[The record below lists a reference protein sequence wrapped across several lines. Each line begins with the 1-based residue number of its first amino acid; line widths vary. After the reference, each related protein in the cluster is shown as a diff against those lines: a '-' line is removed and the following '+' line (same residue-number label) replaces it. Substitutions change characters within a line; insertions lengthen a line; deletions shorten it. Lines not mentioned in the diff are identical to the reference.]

1 MNSNIDKEVKDQLYV
16 TLMPLLLNITLNIC
30 FFVLSGWTIGIIK
43 IIGIFITYLIF
54 GIFLSLMKK
63 SSKAIATLTT
73 FFIILLDINLIRTS
87 ITGEPITF
95 NDINFISQ
103 ITSVT
108 KLGMNNIL
116 QNIYWYLGILLG
128 EIIFLVMIVKLSKKH
143 LVEMKNTK
151 ARVIILTTCL
161 LVLVIL
167 FLPFEATNNFY
178 LNLFFRNDDVKE
190 YKSYTNNY
198 DYYKK
203 NGIIGGMYGNLLL
216 TRTFKPASYEEKE
229 VEEFL
234 NMSGDYIQKKT
245 LGKPNIIMIFSEA
258 FWDVTKISEV
268 KFNTNPIEKY
278 NELKKNGKTINLLV
292 PSFGGMSENVSMEIL
307 TGEKMN
313 YFANGYIPIMSLYK
327 EKNSSRIPSLIKELK
342 NNDYSSKIVFGH
354 DYYNAKQAFESIGFD
369 TYLNYYNTQAYP
381 DNIKGEEL
389 SDKYMMDEV
398 INELDNKAEGSKI
411 FYMASTIENHMPFDK
426 SKFANYDIEI
436 TESTLTK
443 QEQEQVL
450 VYAQGLYDAS
460 NEISRLYEFVKEYD
474 EPTIIIFLGDH
485 LPYLY
490 NDKNELLINNIE
502 YFNTNDEKEN
512 IYRKYSTE
520 ALILSNYNVNLDEIP
535 TYMGA
540 DMLLNSVLNNMNIK
554 LSNYY
559 KWLYQTRNIIPCYN
573 KYIFMDSKNTLYY
586 YNELPDDMK
595 EIYTKRRN
603 IQYYFNFSKQN

>member
-178 LNLFFRNDDVKE
+178 LNLFFRNNDVKD
-190 YKSYTNNY
+190 YKSYTTNY

-389 SDKYMMDEV
+389 SDKYMIDEV

-426 SKFANYDIEI
+426 SKFENYDIGI
-436 TESTLTK
+436 TESTLTE

-450 VYAQGLYDAS
+450 VYAQGLHDAS
-460 NEISRLYEFVKEYD
+460 NELSRLYEFVKKYD

-490 NDKNELLINNIE
+490 NEKNELLVNNVE

-535 TYMGA
+535 TYMSA
-540 DMLLNSVLNNMNIK
+540 DMLLNSVLNNMDVK

-559 KWLYQTRNIIPCYN
+559 KWLYQTRNVIPCYN
-573 KYIFMDSKNTLYY
+573 KYIFMDSKNMLYY
-586 YNELPDDMK
+586 YDELPEDMK
-595 EIYTKRRN
+595 EIYKKRED
-603 IQYYFNFSKQN
+603 IQYYFNFSD

>member
-63 SSKAIATLTT
+63 NSKAIATLTT

-178 LNLFFRNDDVKE
+178 LNLFFRNNDVKD
-190 YKSYTNNY
+190 YKSYTTNY

>member
-1 MNSNIDKEVKDQLYV
+1 MNFNIEKEIKAQLYV
-16 TLMPLLLNITLNIC
+16 TLMPLLLNMTLNIC
-30 FFVLSGWTIGIIK
+30 FFVLSGWQIGIIK
-43 IIGIFITYLIF
+43 FIGILITYLIF

-63 SSKAIATLTT
+63 SSKAIVTLTI

-128 EIIFLVMIVKLSKKH
+128 EIIFLVMIVNLSKKH
-143 LVEMKNTK
+143 LVEMKNAK

-161 LVLVIL
+161 LVLIIL
-167 FLPFEATNNFY
+167 FLPFETTNKFY
-178 LNLFFRNDDVKE
+178 LNLFYRNNDVKD
-190 YKSYTNNY
+190 YDSYTTNY
-198 DYYKK
+198 AYYLR

-216 TRTFKPASYEEKE
+216 TRTFKPVNYVEKE

-398 INELDNKAEGSKI
+398 INELDNKAEDSKI

-490 NDKNELLINNIE
+490 NDKKELLINNIE

>member
-1 MNSNIDKEVKDQLYV
+1 MNFNIDKEVKDQLYV
-16 TLMPLLLNITLNIC
+16 TLMPLLLNATLNIC
-30 FFVLSGWTIGIIK
+30 FFVLSDWKIGIIK
-43 IIGIFITYLIF
+43 FIGIFITYLIF

-63 SSKAIATLTT
+63 SSKAIVTLTI

-151 ARVIILTTCL
+151 ARVIILTTGL

-178 LNLFFRNDDVKE
+178 LNLFFRNNDVKD
-190 YKSYTNNY
+190 YKSYTTNY

-307 TGEKMN
+307 TCEKMN

-389 SDKYMMDEV
+389 SDKYMIDEV
-398 INELDNKAEGSKI
+398 IDELDNKAEGSKI

-426 SKFANYDIEI
+426 SKFENYDIGI
-436 TESTLTK
+436 TESTLTE

-450 VYAQGLYDAS
+450 VYAQGLHDAS
-460 NEISRLYEFVKEYD
+460 NELSRLYEFVKEYD

-490 NDKNELLINNIE
+490 DEKNELLVNNVE

-535 TYMGA
+535 TCMGA
-540 DMLLNSVLNNMNIK
+540 DMLLNSVLNNMDIK

-559 KWLYQTRNIIPCYN
+559 KWLYQTRNVIQCYN
-573 KYIFMDSKNTLYY
+573 KYIFMDSKNMLYY
-586 YNELPDDMK
+586 YDELPEDMK
-595 EIYTKRRN
+595 EIYKKRED
-603 IQYYFNFSKQN
+603 IQYYFNFSE

>member
-116 QNIYWYLGILLG
+116 QNTYWYLGILLG

-178 LNLFFRNDDVKE
+178 LNLFFRNNDVKD
-190 YKSYTNNY
+190 YKSYTTNY

-389 SDKYMMDEV
+389 SDKYMIDEV

-426 SKFANYDIEI
+426 SKFENYDIGI
-436 TESTLTK
+436 TESTLTE

-450 VYAQGLYDAS
+450 VYAQGLHDAS
-460 NEISRLYEFVKEYD
+460 NELSRLYEFVKKYD

-490 NDKNELLINNIE
+490 DEKNELLVNNVE

-535 TYMGA
+535 TCMGA
-540 DMLLNSVLNNMNIK
+540 DMLLNSVLNNMDIK

-559 KWLYQTRNIIPCYN
+559 KWLYQTRNVIQCYN
-573 KYIFMDSKNTLYY
+573 KYIFMDSKNMLYY
-586 YNELPDDMK
+586 YDELPEDMK
-595 EIYTKRRN
+595 EIYKKRED
-603 IQYYFNFSKQN
+603 IQYYFNFSD

>member
-16 TLMPLLLNITLNIC
+16 TLMPLLLNATLNIC
-30 FFVLSGWTIGIIK
+30 FFVLSDWKIGIIK
-43 IIGIFITYLIF
+43 FIGIFITYLIF

-63 SSKAIATLTT
+63 SSKAIVTLTI

-178 LNLFFRNDDVKE
+178 LNLFFRNNDVKD
-190 YKSYTNNY
+190 YKSYTTNY

-229 VEEFL
+229 VEKFL

-389 SDKYMMDEV
+389 SDKYMIDEV

-426 SKFANYDIEI
+426 SKFENYDIGI
-436 TESTLTK
+436 TESTLTE

-450 VYAQGLYDAS
+450 VYAQGLHDAS
-460 NEISRLYEFVKEYD
+460 NELSRLYEFVKKYD

-490 NDKNELLINNIE
+490 NEKNELLVNNVE

-535 TYMGA
+535 TCLGA
-540 DMLLNSVLNNMNIK
+540 DMLLNSVLNNMDIK

-559 KWLYQTRNIIPCYN
+559 KWLYQTRNVIPCYN
-573 KYIFMDSKNTLYY
+573 KYIFMDSKNMLYY
-586 YNELPDDMK
+586 YDELPEDMK
-595 EIYTKRRN
+595 EIYKKRED
-603 IQYYFNFSKQN
+603 IQYYFNFSD

>member
-161 LVLVIL
+161 LVLIML
-167 FLPFEATNNFY
+167 FLPCETTNKFY
-178 LNLFFRNDDVKE
+178 LSLFYRNNDVKD
-190 YKSYTNNY
+190 YDSYTTNY
-198 DYYKK
+198 NYYLR

-216 TRTFKPASYEEKE
+216 TRTFKPVNYAEKE

-502 YFNTNDEKEN
+502 YFNTNDQKEN

>member
-1 MNSNIDKEVKDQLYV
+1 MNFNIEKEIKAQLYV
-16 TLMPLLLNITLNIC
+16 TLMPLLLNMTLNIC
-30 FFVLSGWTIGIIK
+30 FFVLSGWQIGIIK
-43 IIGIFITYLIF
+43 FIGIFITYLIF

-63 SSKAIATLTT
+63 SSKAIATLTI

-108 KLGMNNIL
+108 KLGMNNIS
-116 QNIYWYLGILLG
+116 QNIYWYLSILLG
-128 EIIFLVMIVKLSKKH
+128 EIIFLVMIINLSKKH

-151 ARVIILTTCL
+151 ARVIILTACL
-161 LVLVIL
+161 LVLIML
-167 FLPFEATNNFY
+167 FLPCETTNKFY
-178 LNLFFRNDDVKE
+178 LNLFYRNNDVKD
-190 YKSYTNNY
+190 YNSYTTNY
-198 DYYKK
+198 NYYLR

>member
-1 MNSNIDKEVKDQLYV
+1 MNFNIEKEIKAQLYV
-16 TLMPLLLNITLNIC
+16 TLMPLLLNMTLNIC
-30 FFVLSGWTIGIIK
+30 FFVLSGWQIGIIK
-43 IIGIFITYLIF
+43 FIGILITYLIF

-128 EIIFLVMIVKLSKKH
+128 EIIFLVMIVNLSKKH
-143 LVEMKNTK
+143 LVEMKNAK

-167 FLPFEATNNFY
+167 FLPFETTNNFY
-178 LNLFFRNDDVKE
+178 LNLFYRNNDVKD
-190 YKSYTNNY
+190 YDSYTTNY
-198 DYYKK
+198 DYYLR

-216 TRTFKPASYEEKE
+216 TRTFKPVNYAEKE

-535 TYMGA
+535 TYMGT

>member
-178 LNLFFRNDDVKE
+178 LNLFFRNNDVKD
-190 YKSYTNNY
+190 YKSYTTNY

>member
-178 LNLFFRNDDVKE
+178 LNLFFRNNDVKD
-190 YKSYTNNY
+190 YKSYTTNY

-389 SDKYMMDEV
+389 SDKYMIDEV

-426 SKFANYDIEI
+426 SKFENYDIGI
-436 TESTLTK
+436 TESTLTE

-450 VYAQGLYDAS
+450 VYAQGLHDAS
-460 NEISRLYEFVKEYD
+460 NELSRLYEFVKKYD

-490 NDKNELLINNIE
+490 NEKNELLVNNVE

-535 TYMGA
+535 TCLGA
-540 DMLLNSVLNNMNIK
+540 DMLLNSVLNNMDIK

-559 KWLYQTRNIIPCYN
+559 KWLYQTRNVIPCYN
-573 KYIFMDSKNTLYY
+573 KYIFMDSKNMLYY
-586 YNELPDDMK
+586 YDELPEDMK
-595 EIYTKRRN
+595 EIYKKRED
-603 IQYYFNFSKQN
+603 IQYYFNFSD

>member
-1 MNSNIDKEVKDQLYV
+1 MNFNIEKEIKAQLYV
-16 TLMPLLLNITLNIC
+16 TLMPLLLNMTLNIC
-30 FFVLSGWTIGIIK
+30 FFVLSGWQIGIIK
-43 IIGIFITYLIF
+43 FIGIFITYLIF
-54 GIFLSLMKK
+54 GISLMKK

-108 KLGMNNIL
+108 KLGMNNIS
-116 QNIYWYLGILLG
+116 QNIYWYLSILLG
-128 EIIFLVMIVKLSKKH
+128 EIIFLVMIINLSKKH

-151 ARVIILTTCL
+151 ARVIILTACL
-161 LVLVIL
+161 LVLIML
-167 FLPFEATNNFY
+167 FLPCETTNKFY
-178 LNLFFRNDDVKE
+178 LNLFYRNNDVKD
-190 YKSYTNNY
+190 YNSYTTNY
-198 DYYKK
+198 NYYLR

>member
-30 FFVLSGWTIGIIK
+30 FFVLSDWQIGIIK
-43 IIGIFITYLIF
+43 FIGIFITYLIF

-63 SSKAIATLTT
+63 SSKAIVTLTI

-87 ITGEPITF
+87 VTGEPITF

-108 KLGMNNIL
+108 KLGMNNVL

-128 EIIFLVMIVKLSKKH
+128 EIIFLVMIVKLSEKH

-161 LVLVIL
+161 LMLIIL
-167 FLPFEATNNFY
+167 FLPFEATNKFY
-178 LNLFFRNDDVKE
+178 LNLFFRNNDVKD
-190 YKSYTNNY
+190 YKSYTTNY

-216 TRTFKPASYEEKE
+216 TRTFKPVNYAEKE

-342 NNDYSSKIVFGH
+342 NNDYNSKIVFGH

-389 SDKYMMDEV
+389 SDKYMIDEL

-426 SKFANYDIEI
+426 SKFENYDIEI
-436 TESTLTK
+436 TESTLTE

-450 VYAQGLYDAS
+450 VYAQGLHDAS
-460 NEISRLYEFVKEYD
+460 NELSRLYEFVKKYD

-490 NDKNELLINNIE
+490 DEKNELLVNNVE

-512 IYRKYSTE
+512 ICRKYSTE

-540 DMLLNSVLNNMNIK
+540 DMLLNSVLNNMDIK

-559 KWLYQTRNIIPCYN
+559 KWLYQTRNVIPCYN
-573 KYIFMDSKNTLYY
+573 KYIFMDSKNMLYY
-586 YNELPDDMK
+586 YDELPEDMK
-595 EIYTKRRN
+595 EIYKKRED
-603 IQYYFNFSKQN
+603 IQYYFNFSK

>member
-1 MNSNIDKEVKDQLYV
+1 MNFNIDKEVKDQLYV
-16 TLMPLLLNITLNIC
+16 TLMPLLLNATLNIC
-30 FFVLSGWTIGIIK
+30 FFVLSDWKIGIIK
-43 IIGIFITYLIF
+43 FIGIFITYLIF

-63 SSKAIATLTT
+63 SSKAIVTLTI

-95 NDINFISQ
+95 NDINFILQ

-178 LNLFFRNDDVKE
+178 LNLFFRNNDVKD
-190 YKSYTNNY
+190 YKSYTTNY

-389 SDKYMMDEV
+389 SDKYMIDEV

-426 SKFANYDIEI
+426 SKFENYDIGI
-436 TESTLTK
+436 TESTLTE

-450 VYAQGLYDAS
+450 VYAQGLHDAS
-460 NEISRLYEFVKEYD
+460 NELSRLYEFVKKYD

-490 NDKNELLINNIE
+490 NEKNELLVNNVE

-535 TYMGA
+535 TYMSA
-540 DMLLNSVLNNMNIK
+540 DMLLNSVLNNMDVK

-559 KWLYQTRNIIPCYN
+559 KWLYQTRNVIPCYN
-573 KYIFMDSKNTLYY
+573 KYIFMDSKNMLYY
-586 YNELPDDMK
+586 YDELPEDMK
-595 EIYTKRRN
+595 EIYKKRED
-603 IQYYFNFSKQN
+603 IQYYFNFSD

>member
-1 MNSNIDKEVKDQLYV
+1 
-16 TLMPLLLNITLNIC
+16 
-30 FFVLSGWTIGIIK
+30 
-43 IIGIFITYLIF
+43 
-54 GIFLSLMKK
+54 
-63 SSKAIATLTT
+63 
-73 FFIILLDINLIRTS
+73 
-87 ITGEPITF
+87 
-95 NDINFISQ
+95 
-103 ITSVT
+103 
-108 KLGMNNIL
+108 
-116 QNIYWYLGILLG
+116 
-128 EIIFLVMIVKLSKKH
+128 
-143 LVEMKNTK
+143 
-151 ARVIILTTCL
+151 
-161 LVLVIL
+161 
-167 FLPFEATNNFY
+167 
-178 LNLFFRNDDVKE
+178 
-190 YKSYTNNY
+190 
-198 DYYKK
+198 
-203 NGIIGGMYGNLLL
+203 
-216 TRTFKPASYEEKE
+216 
-229 VEEFL
+229 
-234 NMSGDYIQKKT
+234 
-245 LGKPNIIMIFSEA
+245 
-258 FWDVTKISEV
+258 
-268 KFNTNPIEKY
+268 
-278 NELKKNGKTINLLV
+278 
-292 PSFGGMSENVSMEIL
+292 MSENVSMEIL

>member
-116 QNIYWYLGILLG
+116 QNTYWYLGILLG

-178 LNLFFRNDDVKE
+178 LNLFFRNNDVKD
-190 YKSYTNNY
+190 YKSYTTNY

-389 SDKYMMDEV
+389 SDKYMIDEV

-426 SKFANYDIEI
+426 SKFENYDIGI
-436 TESTLTK
+436 TESTLTE

-450 VYAQGLYDAS
+450 VYAQGLHDAS
-460 NEISRLYEFVKEYD
+460 NELSRLYEFVKKYD

-490 NDKNELLINNIE
+490 NEKNELLVNNVE

-535 TYMGA
+535 TCLGA
-540 DMLLNSVLNNMNIK
+540 DMLLNSVLNNMDIK

-559 KWLYQTRNIIPCYN
+559 KWLYQTRNVIPCYN
-573 KYIFMDSKNTLYY
+573 KYIFMDSKNMLYY
-586 YNELPDDMK
+586 YDELPEDMK
-595 EIYTKRRN
+595 EIYKKRED
-603 IQYYFNFSKQN
+603 IQYYFNFSD

>member
-178 LNLFFRNDDVKE
+178 LNLFFRNNDVKD
-190 YKSYTNNY
+190 YKSYTTNY

-389 SDKYMMDEV
+389 SDKYMIDEV

-426 SKFANYDIEI
+426 SKFENYDIGI
-436 TESTLTK
+436 TESTLTE

-450 VYAQGLYDAS
+450 VYAQGLHDAS
-460 NEISRLYEFVKEYD
+460 NELSRLYEFVKEYD

-490 NDKNELLINNIE
+490 NEKNELLVNNVE

-535 TYMGA
+535 TYMSA
-540 DMLLNSVLNNMNIK
+540 DMLLNSVLNNMDVK

-559 KWLYQTRNIIPCYN
+559 KWLYQTRNVIPCYN
-573 KYIFMDSKNTLYY
+573 KYIFMDSKNMLYY
-586 YNELPDDMK
+586 YDELPEDMK
-595 EIYTKRRN
+595 EIYKKRED
-603 IQYYFNFSKQN
+603 IQYYFNFSD